1 MSGQSSLYIHI
12 PFCISKCAYCD
23 FFSKPKVNNNNSKA
37 GSFIPDSYVSS
48 LCNEIEFRI
57 KQYQIILLKTIYIGG
72 GTPSLLSKNQFNQI
86 FNTIKCATKLT
97 SQCEI
102 TVEVNPDDVTKDL
115 LDSLSECGVNRI
127 SCGIQS
133 MNDSA
138 LKKACRRANAFI
150 NRNALK
156 LLSQNWKG
164 DVSVD
169 LISGL
174 PGDDEKTLLASLS
187 EVCDINPSHISLY
200 SLTIEDETPFGKM
213 LDSGSL
219 KYDFDKAERLWLF
232 GRDFLES
239 HGYNW
244 YEVSNFCR
252 PGKECLHNLTYWT
265 HSDYLGCGSGATGTV
280 YAKNGEGFRWINS
293 QNIESYIDFW
303 GSKEFDKIQKKDF
316 QLIQNEEKIDLETSE
331 FEFFMMGLRK
341 LRGFYTSEYEKVF
354 KKPLPEKFIRVFSEW
369 EKKGLCE
376 KNPVQNKADDVQ
388 YRLNREGVLFLNR
401 FLEELC

>member
-23 FFSKPKVNNNNSKA
+23 FFSKPKVNNNNSEA
-37 GSFIPDSYVSS
+37 GSYIPDSYVSS

-57 KQYQIILLKTIYIGG
+57 KKYQIILLKTIYIGG

-86 FNTIKCATKLT
+86 FNTIKCATKLAA
-97 SQCEI
+97 QCEI

-115 LDSLSECGVNRI
+115 LDSLSACGVNRI

-138 LKKACRRANAFI
+138 LKKACRRANALI

-174 PGDDEKTLLASLS
+174 PGDDEKTLIASLN
-187 EVCDINPSHISLY
+187 EVCEINPSHISLY

-219 KYDFDKAERLWLF
+219 KYDFDKADRLWLF

-239 HGYNW
+239 HGYKW
-244 YEVSNFCR
+244 YEVSNFSR
-252 PGKECLHNLTYWT
+252 PGKECLHNLAYWT
-265 HSDYLGCGSGATGTV
+265 HADYLGCGSGATGTV
-280 YAKNGEGFRWINS
+280 YAKNGEGFRWTNS

-303 GSKEFDKIQKKDF
+303 GSKELDKNQNQDI
-316 QLIQNEEKIDLETSE
+316 QLIQNEEKIDLKTSE

-341 LRGFYTSEYEKVF
+341 LRGFYASEYEKVF
-354 KKPLPEKFIRVFSEW
+354 QKPLPEKFIRVFSEW
-369 EKKGLCE
+369 EEKGLCV
-376 KNPVQNKADDVQ
+376 KNAVPNKTDDVQ
-388 YRLNREGVLFLNR
+388 YRLNREGMLFLNR

>member
-23 FFSKPKVNNNNSKA
+23 FFSKPKVNNNNSEA

-57 KQYQIILLKTIYIGG
+57 KQYQITLLKTIYIGG
-72 GTPSLLSKNQFNQI
+72 GTPSLLSKSQFNQI
-86 FNTIKCATKLT
+86 FNTIKCATKL
-97 SQCEI
+97 SAQCEI

-115 LDSLSECGVNRI
+115 LDSLSACGVNRI

-138 LKKACRRANAFI
+138 LKKACRRANALI

-187 EVCDINPSHISLY
+187 EVCEITPSHISLY

-219 KYDFDKAERLWLF
+219 KYDFDKADRLWLF

-239 HGYNW
+239 HGYGW
-244 YEVSNFCR
+244 YEVSNFSR
-252 PGKECLHNLTYWT
+252 PGKECLHNLAYWT
-265 HSDYLGCGSGATGTV
+265 HADYLGCGSGATGTV
-280 YAKNGEGFRWINS
+280 YAKNGEGFRWTNS

-303 GSKEFDKIQKKDF
+303 GSKELDKIQNQDF

-341 LRGFYTSEYEKVF
+341 LRGFYASEYEKVF
-354 KKPLPEKFIRVFSEW
+354 QKPLPEYFIRVFSEW
-369 EKKGLCE
+369 EEKGLCV
-376 KNPVQNKADDVQ
+376 KNAVPNKTDDVQ
-388 YRLNREGVLFLNR
+388 YRLNREGMLFLNR